1 MIVTHRSGE
10 PENGGASTTIIG
22 SLIGIPTEKALVSE
36 DHCIEIGGYKT
47 LIRSNEPYD
56 KFKFPRFCF
65 IFEFFFIWKSYYFLD
80 ISI

>member
-1 MIVTHRSGE
+1 MIITHRTSG
-10 PENGGASTTIIG
+10 PDNSGGFFCR
-22 SLIGIPTEKALVSE
+22 SLFGLPDEKALVLE

-65 IFEFFFIWKSYYFLD
+65 IFEFFFI
-80 ISI
+80 